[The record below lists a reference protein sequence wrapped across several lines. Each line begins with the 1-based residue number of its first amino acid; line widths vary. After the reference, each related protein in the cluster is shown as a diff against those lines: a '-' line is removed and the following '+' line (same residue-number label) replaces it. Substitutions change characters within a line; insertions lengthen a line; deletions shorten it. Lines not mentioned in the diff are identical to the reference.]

1 MNFDYA
7 DRLLLADALDFRI
20 LGIRME
26 VDSQYMEYDEA
37 DPDLLHQ
44 LDIFEKLRD
53 RLKV

>member
-20 LGIRME
+20 WDIRGE
-26 VDSQYMEYDEA
+26 VDHQYLEYDEA

-44 LDIFEKLRD
+44 LDAFEKLRE